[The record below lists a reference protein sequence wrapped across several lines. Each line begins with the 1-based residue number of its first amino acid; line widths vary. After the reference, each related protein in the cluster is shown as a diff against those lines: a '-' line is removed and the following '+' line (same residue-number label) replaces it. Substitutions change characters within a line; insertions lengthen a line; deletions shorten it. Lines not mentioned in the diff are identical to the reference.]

1 MVYRAWGLGLPSVE
15 SAEGHPPGY
24 PDSGYVH
31 GVQKKIIA
39 DYYCW
44 IHKGYVYTAIWDVI
58 VAYVGV
64 FEQA

>member
-39 DYYCW
+39 DYYC
-44 IHKGYVYTAIWDVI
+44 
-58 VAYVGV
+58 
-64 FEQA
+64 